1 MHWLFWVVPELRTK
15 NYIISMMLI
24 LFLFPALFNI
34 KYTMF
39 GYFLNY
45 LWADFILFNFYT
57 IQDKINKKDD
67 NGNDTF

>member
-1 MHWLFWVVPELRTK
+1 
-15 NYIISMMLI
+15 MLI

-39 GYFLNY
+39 GYLLNY

>member
-1 MHWLFWVVPELRTK
+1 
-15 NYIISMMLI
+15 MLI